1 MKNLRIISFF
11 TFVLMLIS
19 FANLAAQTPTTA
31 TASNNTSVQIQT
43 SGECEMCK
51 KTIESEVG
59 KMTGVKKATLDVETK
74 VLTVEYNSKKTN
86 PDKVRKAIAAIGYDA
101 DDVKANNRARKELP
115 GCCKP
120 GGKDSMP
127 K

>member
-1 MKNLRIISFF
+1 
-11 TFVLMLIS
+11 
-19 FANLAAQTPTTA
+19 
-31 TASNNTSVQIQT
+31 
-43 SGECEMCK
+43 MCK
-51 KTIESEVG
+51 KTIESEIG

-86 PDKVRKAIAAIGYDA
+86 PDKIRKAIAAIGYDA
-101 DDVKANNRARKELP
+101 DDVKANNRKQKELP